1 MLTIWQ
7 DLRFAGR
14 TFVKTP
20 GFTVVALLTLALG
33 IGANSAIY
41 SVISAVLLKGLPY
54 PNADRLVFLSESLP
68 KSELNVS
75 WPDFVDWQAQ
85 NQVFEQMA
93 AFQAQ
98 RVNIT
103 GGDQPKSLPAGWV
116 SCAFFPLLGAKPI
129 LGRTFSDQDE
139 KPGAPP
145 AVVLSYG
152 FWRNELKGDPT
163 VLGKEITIEHGVFS
177 VIGVLAPDYQFKPW
191 DLYLPIG
198 LRSKESGFANRANHP
213 GLLVLAAM
221 RPGVSLERVRADMK
235 TIMDRLA
242 QAFPESNRNETAKV
256 VPMAERMLG
265 GVRTDLLMLLGVV
278 AFVLLIACANVA
290 HLALARATARQR
302 EFAIRAAIG
311 ASRDRLM
318 RQMFA
323 ESTLLSLLGGAAGLL
338 LAYWSLPP
346 LVRLYPAEVPGLKE
360 AHLDSGVL
368 LFTLGVCLLAGGLFG
383 LAPMLQAARSGLNRP
398 LQGGA
403 GRRVRST
410 LFVAEIAIA
419 LALTVCAGLLLRSL
433 AAVLDVN
440 PGFRADH
447 LLALDVVHSSPG
459 PPLSHLRFFE
469 QALDRIVRQ
478 PGVES
483 ASAVMCPPLANTCWT
498 SPYTADGQTAPPA
511 MQRSWTALNM
521 VTPGYFQTMRM
532 QLLEGRLF
540 TQADDARSPHVA
552 IVNQTLARRLWPQ
565 GEAAGKRLHV
575 MYAAGQL
582 LDVVGVIADVKQF
595 NLESPATAE
604 VYVPAAQM
612 PVNFMTIVV
621 RTSTDP
627 ATLARGTMSA
637 IQSVEKDQPASR
649 ITPMTKVIAEKV
661 ARRKFSAFLL
671 GLFSALALV
680 LAMVGVAGV
689 MAYTVAQR
697 TREFGIRMALG
708 AQPGQVSRLVLGHG
722 LRLASL
728 GVAIGVTVAWG
739 LTRLLAKLLFGV
751 KSHDPLTFGA
761 VTVLLAGAAMAACF
775 LPARRASRVDP
786 LRALRYE

>member
-1 MLTIWQ
+1 MSTLWQ
-7 DLRFAGR
+7 DLRFAVR

-33 IGANSAIY
+33 IGANTAIY
-41 SVISAVLLKGLPY
+41 SVINAVLLKGLPY
-54 PNADRLVFLSESLP
+54 PNADRLVFISESLP
-68 KSELNVS
+68 KSEVNVS

-85 NQVFEQMA
+85 NQVFDRMA
-93 AFQAQ
+93 AFRPQ
-98 RVNIT
+98 RVNFT
-103 GGDQPKSLPAGWV
+103 GGDEPKSLPAGWV
-116 SCAFFPLLGAKPI
+116 SGALFPLLGAKPI
-129 LGRTFSDQDE
+129 LGRTFTDEDE
-139 KPGAPP
+139 KPGASPV
-145 AVVLSYG
+145 VVLSYG
-152 FWRNELKGDPT
+152 FWRNQLKGDPAA
-163 VLGKEITIEHGVFS
+163 LGKQITVDNGVFS
-177 VIGVLAPDYQFKPW
+177 VVGVLAPDFQFKPW
-191 DLYLPIG
+191 ELYLPIG
-198 LRSKESGFANRANHP
+198 RRSKEPSFANRANHP
-213 GLLVLAAM
+213 GLIVLAAM
-221 RPGVSLERVRADMK
+221 KPGLTLERVRADMK

-256 VPMAERMLG
+256 VPMAERLLG
-265 GVRTDLLMLLGVV
+265 GVRTELLMLLGAV

-311 ASRDRLM
+311 ATRGRLM
-318 RQMFA
+318 RQLFA

-338 LAYWSLPP
+338 LAYWTLPP
-346 LVRLYPAEVPGLKE
+346 LISLYPADLPGLKD

-368 LFTLGVCLLAGGLFG
+368 LFTLVVCLLAGGLFG
-383 LAPMLQAARSGLNRP
+383 VAPMLQAARAGLHKP
-398 LQGGA
+398 LQGA
-403 GRRVRST
+403 SGRRMRSA
-410 LFVAEIAIA
+410 LFVAEIAVA
-419 LALTVCAGLLLRSL
+419 LVLTVGAGLLLRSL
-433 AAVLDVN
+433 ATVLDVN

-447 LLALDVVHSSPG
+447 LLALDVAHSSPG
-459 PPLSHLRFFE
+459 PPPSHLRFFE
-469 QALDRIVRQ
+469 QALDRIASQ

-483 ASAVMCPPLANTCWT
+483 ASAVMCPPLSGACWT
-498 SPYTADGQTAPPA
+498 SPYTAEGQVAPPA
-511 MQRSWTALNM
+511 TQRPWTALNM

-540 TQADDARSPHVA
+540 TRHDNATSPYVA

-565 GEAAGKRLHV
+565 GDATGKRIHV

-595 NLESPATAE
+595 NLDAPAFAE

-627 ATLARGTMSA
+627 ATQARAAMSA

-649 ITPMTKVIAEKV
+649 VTPMTKVIAEKV

-671 GLFSALALV
+671 GLFSALALA

-722 LRLASL
+722 LRLAGL
-728 GVAIGVTVAWG
+728 GVAIGAAAAWG

-751 KSHDPLTFGA
+751 KTHDPLTFGA
-761 VTVLLAGAAMAACF
+761 VTVLLAAVALAACL

-786 LRALRYE
+786 MRALRYE